1 MGIIEEMLLNMGVI
15 QPHERRRFAREIRYK
30 LASLSNFRCSNPKCG
45 RRIAVDADDLIMQ
58 MNAGHVFA
66 WSEGGRNPW
75 DNLVCLCGECNQKQ
89 GKRMPLEAFGPIGA
103 FGVSSQALVNGILGS
118 LM

>member
-1 MGIIEEMLLNMGVI
+1 MGTIDDMLRNMGVI
-15 QPHERRRFAREIRYK
+15 QPHDRRRFAREIRQK
-30 LASLSNFRCSNPKCG
+30 LARLSNFRCSNPNCR

-66 WSEGGRNPW
+66 WSMGGPNSW
-75 DNLVCLCGECNQKQ
+75 DNLVCLCSRCNQSQ
-89 GKRMPLEAFGPIGA
+89 GRKSPSEAFGFIGGFA
-103 FGVSSQALVNGILGS
+103 VSSQALVNGVLGP